1 MQLNQE
7 NYKQLNDF
15 IKTKQPGQTNQ
26 DHSYPD
32 WYTFTYDIFLDSPIN
47 TIQDFWRVVAYT
59 YSWMPTIPTI
69 KRQLIKDEAQ
79 LIKDLQALK
88 QGNHENLEQLFR
100 TLIPVINNS
109 LVGVSKALHF
119 IAPDTVPI
127 IDSNVARGWNE
138 FFSAHQINN
147 DIKFPTYSNALSIKQ
162 LPNYLKYRETL
173 LSWVANST
181 ETISLRELEL
191 AFFELGI
198 ALNRKYDL
206 VP

>member
-15 IKTKQPGQTNQ
+15 IKTKQPEQTNQ

-32 WYTFTYDIFLDSPIN
+32 WYSLTYDIFLDSPIN
-47 TIQDFWRVVAYT
+47 TIHDFWRVVAYT

-69 KRQLIKDEAQ
+69 NNHLIKDEAQ
-79 LIKDLQALK
+79 LITDLQALK
-88 QGNHENLEQLFR
+88 QGQDQHLEQLFR

-138 FFSAHQINN
+138 FFSAHQIEN
-147 DIKFPTYSNALSIKQ
+147 DLKFPTYSNALSIKQ
-162 LPNYLKYRETL
+162 LPNYLKYRESL
-173 LSWVANST
+173 LSWVANSNKS
-181 ETISLRELEL
+181 ISLRELEK

-198 ALNRKYDL
+198 ALNRKHDL